1 MVKKKKKNNKT
12 PSSFL
17 DMIALKS
24 ADYRRA
30 DKSVHITHMPPNMA
44 PNAAARGLM
53 GNIGTTGNKGVR
65 S

>member
-1 MVKKKKKNNKT
+1 
-12 PSSFL
+12 
-17 DMIALKS
+17 MIALKS

-30 DKSVHITHMPPNMA
+30 DKSVNISHMPLNMA

-53 GNIGTTGNKGVR
+53 GNIGTTGNTSVR

>member
-1 MVKKKKKNNKT
+1 MKKKKNPTKKNL
-12 PSSFL
+12 SSFL

-30 DKSVHITHMPPNMA
+30 DKSVNISHMPLNMA

-53 GNIGTTGNKGVR
+53 GNIGTTGNTSVR